1 MKDKLIVAM
10 VYTLTFAA
18 VTAGIIFLNQKY
30 ENIFKFDFS
39 PAKSGKKIDL
49 TKPEYKSA
57 VSELQ
62 KELRK
67 KILDSLKNSN
77 SLKEFTQNIVDETP
91 SLRDSIKSLKK
102 KLKQLADARKQDSI
116 FAANSLDAKG
126 KKDYEEWLK
135 KTAALYNSMESSQAA
150 KIIKKYSDNVARD
163 IIYKL
168 KKQKA
173 AEILAM
179 LGPDVATKITKATK

>member
-1 MKDKLIVAM
+1 MKDKIFVVM

-18 VTAGIIFLNQKY
+18 VTVGIIFLNQKY
-30 ENIFKFDFS
+30 ENIFKFDFR
-39 PAKSGKKIDL
+39 PARSNMKIDL
-49 TKPEYKSA
+49 KKPEYKLA
-57 VSELQ
+57 VLQLQ

-77 SLKEFTQNIVDETP
+77 SLKEFTKNIVDETP
-91 SLRDSIKSLKK
+91 VLKDSIKTLKNKLKK
-102 KLKQLADARKQDSI
+102 LADARKQDSLY
-116 FAANSLDAKG
+116 AANSLNDKS
-126 KKDYEEWLK
+126 KKEYEEWLK
-135 KTAALYNSMESSQAA
+135 KTASLYNSMEAVQAA
-150 KIIKKYSDNVARD
+150 KIIRKYSDNVARD

-179 LGPDVATKITKATK
+179 LGPEEATRITKVTK

>member
-1 MKDKLIVAM
+1 MKDKLLIIM
-10 VYTLTFAA
+10 IYTLAFAG

-39 PAKSGKKIDL
+39 PAKSHKVIDL
-49 TKPEYKSA
+49 KAPEYKSA
-57 VSELQ
+57 VKIYE

-67 KILDSLKNSN
+67 KIIDSLFAANAIKMPEEKIVDRTPILQDSLKQ
-77 SLKEFTQNIVDETP
+77 LK
-91 SLRDSIKSLKK
+91 S
-102 KLKQLADARKQDSI
+102 KLKTLVEAQKQDSI
-116 FAANSLDAKG
+116 QASQMSLASN
-126 KKDYEEWLK
+126 KKEYEEWLK
-135 KTAALYNSMESSQAA
+135 KTASLYNSMEASQAA

-179 LGPDVATKITKATK
+179 LNPDEATRITRVSK

>member
-30 ENIFKFDFS
+30 ENIFKFDFR
-39 PAKSGKKIDL
+39 PTIKMVRIDL
-49 TKPEYKSA
+49 KKPEYKTA
-57 VSELQ
+57 VADLQ
-62 KELRK
+62 KDIREKL
-67 KILDSLKNSN
+67 IDSLKSVNALNEFASQFVDKTPI
-77 SLKEFTQNIVDETP
+77 LK
-91 SLRDSIKSLKK
+91 DSISLLKK
-102 KLKQLADARKQDSI
+102 KLLRIVETQRKDSI
-116 FAANSLDAKG
+116 LAANMKSESG
-126 KKDYEEWLK
+126 KKEYEEWLK
-135 KTAALYNSMESSQAA
+135 KTASLYNTLESNQVA

-173 AEILAM
+173 AEILSM
-179 LGPDVATKITKATK
+179 MNPDEVTKITKATK

>member
-1 MKDKLIVAM
+1 VKDKLIVIM

-30 ENIFKFDFS
+30 ENIFTFDFR
-39 PAKSGKKIDL
+39 PAKSKINIDL
-49 TKPEYKSA
+49 KKPEYKTA
-57 VSELQ
+57 VAALE
-62 KELRK
+62 KEIRK
-67 KILDSLKNSN
+67 KLIDSLKNANALNEFSSKFVDN
-77 SLKEFTQNIVDETP
+77 TPVLK
-91 SLRDSIKSLKK
+91 DSISLLKK
-102 KLKQLADARKQDSI
+102 KLLKISEAQKKDSLL
-116 FAANSLDAKG
+116 AANMKSQSG
-126 KKDYEEWLK
+126 KKEYEEWLK
-135 KTAALYNSMESSQAA
+135 KTAALYNTMESSQAA

-179 LGPDVATKITKATK
+179 MNPDEATKITKATK